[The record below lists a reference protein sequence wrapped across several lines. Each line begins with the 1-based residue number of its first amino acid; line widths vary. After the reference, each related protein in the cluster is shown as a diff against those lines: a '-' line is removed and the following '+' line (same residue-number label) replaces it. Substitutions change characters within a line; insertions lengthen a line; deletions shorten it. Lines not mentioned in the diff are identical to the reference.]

1 MHTLFCLWL
10 TLALGSNLRS
20 GIRAVDCS
28 GKNVHHD
35 ECWLL
40 LPLRPLRLNTRPR
53 ALLFIWCSWDKTCL
67 GIVGGDKAVPPALY
81 PWHTY
86 CVLATLFVLL
96 LPATWGWG
104 ELLTAYGTLF
114 PGEMKTEWKYW
125 SGKGE
130 VKGFVSVIFWR
141 KMLMRCSTPS
151 LCVHRQEGSS
161 PFRVR
166 QPWEKGGSYGTYTS
180 LTETSI
186 LCTVPRWSRAPNSVP
201 FLSLVVSQAAVIKNC
216 GQILFFLTAV
226 RWWWPRSF
234 GSLRK
239 ATVLSSPCL
248 GADNSLDKLWLLF
261 TSKSPLSC
269 LCACKHTTL

>member
-1 MHTLFCLWL
+1 MGRMCIMTSVGYCFHSGHLDSTPGLEHCCSSGVPETRLVWVLWVAIRQCHLHCIRGIHTM
-10 TLALGSNLRS
+10 
-20 GIRAVDCS
+20 
-28 GKNVHHD
+28 
-35 ECWLL
+35 
-40 LPLRPLRLNTRPR
+40 
-53 ALLFIWCSWDKTCL
+53 SW
-67 GIVGGDKAVPPALY
+67 P
-81 PWHTY
+81 H
-86 CVLATLFVLL
+86 FVLL

-151 LCVHRQEGSS
+151 LCVHRQEGSP

-201 FLSLVVSQAAVIKNC
+201 FLSLVVSQAAVIKSC

-239 ATVLSSPCL
+239 AYSFVFSMS
-248 GADNSLDKLWLLF
+248 GGRQ
-261 TSKSPLSC
+261 
-269 LCACKHTTL
+269 